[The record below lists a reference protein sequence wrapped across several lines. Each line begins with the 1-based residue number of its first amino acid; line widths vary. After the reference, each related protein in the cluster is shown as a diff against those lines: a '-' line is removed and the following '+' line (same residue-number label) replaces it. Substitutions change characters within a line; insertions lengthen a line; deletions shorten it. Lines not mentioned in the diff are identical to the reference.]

1 MFGIRLRLGPRCG
14 DQETDALRA
23 RRNLRPS
30 GLLTGLGGG
39 SQEFSAYDGLRGLT
53 NEQYQDRLIVVPGP
67 VGRFAI
73 AGFGLIRRRRR
84 G

>member
-1 MFGIRLRLGPRCG
+1 MIKKQMPFERVATCARVGCSPVLVEDLRS
-14 DQETDALRA
+14 T
-23 RRNLRPS
+23 RPMTGS
-30 GLLTGLGGG
+30 GVSRMSST
-39 SQEFSAYDGLRGLT
+39 RI
-53 NEQYQDRLIVVPGP
+53 RLIVVPGP

>member
-1 MFGIRLRLGPRCG
+1 MVGIQLRSGPRCG

-39 SQEFSAYDGLRGLT
+39 SQEYSAYDGLRGFT
-53 NEQYQDRLIVVPGP
+53 NEQYQDQLIVVPGP
-67 VGRFAI
+67 VGLFAI